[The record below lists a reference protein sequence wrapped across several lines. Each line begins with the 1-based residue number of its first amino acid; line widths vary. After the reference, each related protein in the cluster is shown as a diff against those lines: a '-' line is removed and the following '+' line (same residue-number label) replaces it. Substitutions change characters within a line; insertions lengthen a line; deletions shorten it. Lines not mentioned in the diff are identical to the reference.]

1 MVQAAYHRKL
11 LKAGMKVHLHRL
23 TLSGCGTRLSD
34 GRTNSASSPSES
46 VAGLPKRGPV
56 SIRGRGPKK
65 SGCKLSGH
73 LDDKRACGDRYPGLS
88 ATRKLLPRLEVAHLK
103 SAANSTSKK
112 VLGNF
117 QEIDPFSAGIRM
129 RHSLRALPIHLRN
142 VCLFPFTKTGEH
154 PRPNNGVI
162 DFR

>member
-73 LDDKRACGDRYPGLS
+73 LDDKRGNRRSEVLVRQMSGYP
-88 ATRKLLPRLEVAHLK
+88 T
-103 SAANSTSKK
+103 N
-112 VLGNF
+112 
-117 QEIDPFSAGIRM
+117 QELPFSRTPTTE
-129 RHSLRALPIHLRN
+129 SL
-142 VCLFPFTKTGEH
+142 
-154 PRPNNGVI
+154 
-162 DFR
+162 

>member
-73 LDDKRACGDRYPGLS
+73 LDDKRGN
-88 ATRKLLPRLEVAHLK
+88 RKSE
-103 SAANSTSKK
+103 
-112 VLGNF
+112 VLGLDLSGYPTDS
-117 QEIDPFSAGIRM
+117 EADAPATITVLPLRTCEGSCKERLVIPARESG
-129 RHSLRALPIHLRN
+129 HSH
-142 VCLFPFTKTGEH
+142 
-154 PRPNNGVI
+154 
-162 DFR
+162 

>member
-73 LDDKRACGDRYPGLS
+73 LDDKRIIKGRPFEVGFDRS
-88 ATRKLLPRLEVAHLK
+88 HQRLQQGAP
-103 SAANSTSKK
+103 S
-112 VLGNF
+112 
-117 QEIDPFSAGIRM
+117 
-129 RHSLRALPIHLRN
+129 
-142 VCLFPFTKTGEH
+142 
-154 PRPNNGVI
+154 
-162 DFR
+162 